1 MDGIKRKKDNMSSYQ
16 EHHQKYVTLKT
27 REMLQE
33 LPPYIFDFFR
43 GIEHTTS
50 ANTRLAY
57 TYDLRLFLN
66 YIFEHLP
73 QFKALTS
80 IKEITLTQLNHITA
94 RDIECYL
101 EYLTYYE
108 TEEKKKA
115 ASKKSPLSS
124 TMPQSSH
131 TSAHRPTHHQNGQ
144 NGKARKLAAVKT
156 MYQYF
161 YKQERLTHNPAS
173 IVDMPKIYEKPIIRL
188 EVDEVARLL
197 DVVESGEQLTQKQK
211 LYHEY
216 TKKRDLAII
225 ALLLGTGIRVSE
237 CVGINIQDI
246 DFNYN
251 GVKIT
256 RKGGNETI
264 IYFGKEVEMILKD
277 YLIERKDKICKDFDQ
292 PLFLSMQNKR
302 ITVRSVQLLVKKYS
316 AKVTSLKKITP
327 HKLRSTY
334 GTQLYQETGDIYLVA
349 DVLGHKDVNTT
360 KKHYA
365 QMDEARKRYAASI
378 IKLREE

>member
-1 MDGIKRKKDNMSSYQ
+1 MSSYQ
-16 EHHQKYVTLKT
+16 ENHQKYVTLKT
-27 REMLQE
+27 REMLKT
-33 LPPYIFDFFR
+33 LPGFVFDFFR

-57 TYDLRLFLN
+57 AYDLRLFFQ
-66 YIFEHLP
+66 YIYEHLER
-73 QFKALTS
+73 FKDLAS
-80 IKEITLTQLNHITA
+80 IKDITLDMLGQITA

-101 EYLTYYE
+101 EYLSYYE
-108 TEEKKKA
+108 IEEKKKA
-115 ASKKSPLSS
+115 AAHNTPLSS
-124 TMPQSSH
+124 TTKAHAKH
-131 TSAHRPTHHQNGQ
+131 TTVNKPSYHQNGQ
-144 NGKARKLAAVKT
+144 NGKARKLAAIKT
-156 MYQYF
+156 MYHYF

-188 EVDEVARLL
+188 EIDEVARLL
-197 DVVESGEQLTQKQK
+197 DLVESGEKLTDKQK
-211 LYHEY
+211 IYHEF
-216 TKKRDLAII
+216 TKKRDLAIV
-225 ALLLGTGIRVSE
+225 ALLLGTGMRVSE
-237 CVGINIQDI
+237 CVGINLEDV

-264 IYFGKEVEMILKD
+264 IYFGKEVEKILKD
-277 YLIERKDKICKDFDQ
+277 YIQERKQKVCKDLDT

-316 AKVTSLKKITP
+316 QQVTQLKKITP

-365 QMDEARKRYAASI
+365 QMDEARKKYAASI

>member
-1 MDGIKRKKDNMSSYQ
+1 MSSYQ
-16 EHHQKYVTLKT
+16 EEHQKYITLKT

-33 LPPYIFDFFR
+33 LPDYIFDFFR

-57 TYDLRLFLN
+57 AYDIRIFLK
-66 YIFEHLP
+66 YIHHSIPSLMP
-73 QFKALTS
+73 LSS
-80 IKEITLTQLNHITA
+80 IKEITLKDLNNLKS

-101 EYLTYYE
+101 EYLSYYSTSIE
-108 TEEKKKA
+108 DEKECI
-115 ASKKSPLSS
+115 
-124 TMPQSSH
+124 Q
-131 TSAHRPTHHQNGQ
+131 HQNGQ
-144 NGKARKLAAVKT
+144 NGKARKLASIKT
-156 MYQYF
+156 LFQYF
-161 YKQERLTHNPAS
+161 YKQERLTYNATAL
-173 IVDMPKIYEKPIIRL
+173 VDMPKIYEKPITKL
-188 EVDEVARLL
+188 DVDEIAKLL
-197 DVVESGEQLTQKQK
+197 DVVESGDALTHKQK
-211 LYHEY
+211 IYHELN
-216 TKKRDLAII
+216 KKRDLAII

-237 CVGINIQDI
+237 CVGININDV

-264 IYFGKEVEMILKD
+264 IYFSEEVEKILRD
-277 YLIERKDKICKDFDQ
+277 YLQVRLEQLCKEEEQ
-292 PLFLSMQNKR
+292 PLFLSLQNKR
-302 ITVRSVQLLVKKYS
+302 LSVRSIQLLVKKYS
-316 AKVTSLKKITP
+316 SHVTALKKITP

-365 QMDEARKRYAASI
+365 QMDESRKKYAAKI
-378 IKLREE
+378 IKLREI

>member
-1 MDGIKRKKDNMSSYQ
+1 MSSYQ
-16 EHHQKYVTLKT
+16 EEHQKYITLKT
-27 REMLQE
+27 REMLKE

-57 TYDLRLFLN
+57 AYDIRVFLK
-66 YIFEHLP
+66 YIHEAKPALSNLP
-73 QFKALTS
+73 S
-80 IKEITLTQLNHITA
+80 IKEITLAELNQLTA

-101 EYLTYYE
+101 EYLSYYE
-108 TEEKKKA
+108 KEDKETY
-115 ASKKSPLSS
+115 
-124 TMPQSSH
+124 
-131 TSAHRPTHHQNGQ
+131 HQNGQ
-144 NGKARKLAAVKT
+144 NGKARKLASIKT
-156 MYQYF
+156 LFHYF
-161 YKQERLTHNPAS
+161 YKQERLTHNPTS
-173 IVDMPKIYEKPIIRL
+173 IVDMPKIYEKPIIKL
-188 EVDEVARLL
+188 EVDEIAKLL
-197 DVVESGEQLTQKQK
+197 DVVESGEDLTEKQK
-211 LYHEY
+211 AYHKF

-225 ALLLGTGIRVSE
+225 AVLLGTGIRVSE
-237 CVGINIQDI
+237 CVGINIEDI

-251 GVKIT
+251 GIKIT

-264 IYFGKEVEMILKD
+264 IYFSTEVEGILKD
-277 YLIERKDKICKDFDQ
+277 YLVERKNQPCKETDT

-302 ITVRSVQLLVKKYS
+302 ISVRSVQLLVKKYS
-316 AKVTSLKKITP
+316 QHVTSLKKITP

-365 QMDEARKRYAASI
+365 QMDDERKRRAASI
-378 IKLREE
+378 IKLREI